1 MTSRQELGFNI
12 KRKKQLHFA
21 KRSAPNEHVISESSN
36 VYLALIKRFFPP
48 KCYNNHHF
56 LKFHRIVTEMINWTS
71 ICLYK
76 LITFD
81 LSGQT
86 SKNLI
91 FYLTKYVTKNENLS
105 WISYIQNLG
114 ESIQKFIE
122 NQNTK

>member
-48 KCYNNHHF
+48 KCYNNHNF

-91 FYLTKYVTKNENLS
+91 F
-105 WISYIQNLG
+105 
-114 ESIQKFIE
+114 
-122 NQNTK
+122 